1 MADISREAVLAALAT
16 VRDEEKGGDIVA
28 LGMVSGLAIRGTNV
42 GFMIEVEP
50 ERGPRLEPLRKRA
63 EDAVK
68 AIPGVTSATVVLT
81 AEKPS
86 LAPRASGGS
95 VGGADVTA
103 ARRQAMAG
111 AEQGAQK
118 PPLPGIKHVI
128 AVASGKGG
136 VGKSTVAA
144 NLAVALASLG
154 HKVGLLDADI
164 YGPSQPRMMGI
175 SGRPKATPDGK
186 KLLPMENH
194 GVRCMSIGFLIKEDQ
209 AMIWRGPMVIG
220 ALEQLLRDVVW
231 GELDVLVVDMP
242 PGTGDTQLT
251 MSQRVPLAGAVIVS
265 TPQDIALLDARKG
278 IAMFQKVHVPIL
290 GVVENMSTFICPN
303 CGHESQIFAHGG
315 ARKEAE
321 RLKVP
326 FLGEIPLAM
335 PIRETSDAGRPIV
348 AAQPNGEH
356 AKAFLA
362 IAAKIWEQLATT
374 PVRSGPKIVI
384 E

>member
-1 MADISREAVLAALAT
+1 MADIPREAVLAALSA
-16 VRDEEKGGDIVA
+16 VRDDEKGNDIVS
-28 LGMVSGLAIRGTNV
+28 LGMVSGLVVRGSNI

-50 ERGPRLEPLRKRA
+50 ERGARLEPLRKRA

-81 AEKPS
+81 AEKKPGT
-86 LAPRASGGS
+86 PASGPGS
-95 VGGADVTA
+95 DVRA
-103 ARRQAMAG
+103 ARRQAQA
-111 AEQGAQK
+111 APQGS
-118 PPLPGIKHVI
+118 PPTGHRIPLPGIKHVV

-144 NLAVALASLG
+144 NLAVGLAALG

-175 SGRPKATPDGK
+175 VGRPTATPDSK
-186 KLLPMENH
+186 KLLPMENF
-194 GVRCMSIGFLIKEDQ
+194 GVKCMSIGFLIKEET
-209 AMIWRGPMVIG
+209 AMVWRGPMVIG
-220 ALEQLLRDVVW
+220 ALEQLLRDVLW

-278 IAMFQKVHVPIL
+278 IAMFRKVEVPIM
-290 GVVENMSTFICPN
+290 GIVENMSTFICPN
-303 CGHESQIFAHGG
+303 CGHESHIFAHGG
-315 ARKEAE
+315 ARAEAE
-321 RLKVP
+321 RLGVP

-335 PIRETSDAGRPIV
+335 AIRETSDAGRPIV
-348 AAQPNGEH
+348 ASAPASDP
-356 AKAFLA
+356 AKVFLA
-362 IAAKIWEQLATT
+362 LAGKIWDQLTAS
-374 PVRSGPKIVI
+374 PARSGPKIVI

>member
-1 MADISREAVLAALAT
+1 MAEITREAVLTALSS
-16 VRDEEKGGDIVA
+16 VRDDEKGGDIVS
-28 LGMVSGLAIRGTNV
+28 LGMVSGLTIRGTNV

-81 AEKPS
+81 AEKP
-86 LAPRASGGS
+86 APTVARSSGGS
-95 VGGADVTA
+95 GADVAA
-103 ARRQAMAG
+103 ARRQAKAG
-111 AEQGAQK
+111 GEQAAQK
-118 PPLPGIKHVI
+118 PPLPGIKHVV

-144 NLAVALASLG
+144 NLAVALAATG

-175 SGRPKATPDGK
+175 SGRPTATPDGK
-186 KLLPMENH
+186 KLLPMENY

-265 TPQDIALLDARKG
+265 TPQDIALLDAKKG
-278 IAMFQKVHVPIL
+278 VTMFQKVNVPIL
-290 GVVENMSTFICPN
+290 GVVENMSTFVCPN
-303 CGHESQIFAHGG
+303 CGHESHIFAHGG
-315 ARKEAE
+315 ARREAE
-321 RLKVP
+321 RLGVP

-335 PIRETSDAGRPIV
+335 PIRETSDAGRPIT
-348 AAQPNGEH
+348 AAEPDGEY
-356 AKAFLA
+356 AKAFRA
-362 IAAKIWEQLATT
+362 IATSVWERLAAA
-374 PVRSGPKIVI
+374 PAASGPKIVI

>member
-1 MADISREAVLAALAT
+1 MADITREAVLAALST
-16 VRDEEKGGDIVA
+16 VRDEERGGDIVS
-28 LGMVSGLAIRGTNV
+28 LGMVSGLAVRGSNV
-42 GFMIEVEP
+42 GFLIEVTP
-50 ERGPRLEPLRKRA
+50 ERGPHLEPLRKKA

-68 AIPGVTSATVVLT
+68 AITGVTSATVVLT
-81 AEKPS
+81 AEKA
-86 LAPRASGGS
+86 APTPTAPPPPP
-95 VGGADVTA
+95 GADVRA
-103 ARRQAMAG
+103 ARRQAQTGGPASG
-111 AEQGAQK
+111 HK
-118 PPLPGIKHVI
+118 VPLPGIRHVV

-144 NLAVALASLG
+144 NLAVALAALG
-154 HKVGLLDADI
+154 HSVGLLDADI

-175 SGRPKATPDGK
+175 AGRPTATPDSK
-186 KLLPMENH
+186 RLIPMENF
-194 GVRCMSIGFLIKEDQ
+194 GVRCMSIGFLIKEDTP
-209 AMIWRGPMVIG
+209 MVWRGPMVIG
-220 ALEQLLRDVVW
+220 ALEQLLRDVEW

-278 IAMFQKVHVPIL
+278 IAMFRKVEVPIL
-290 GVVENMSTFICPN
+290 GIVENMSTFICPA

-315 ARKEAE
+315 ARREAE
-321 RLKVP
+321 RLDVP

-335 PIRETSDAGRPIV
+335 PIRETSDEGRPIV
-348 AAQPNGEH
+348 ASAPESEYAH
-356 AKAFLA
+356 AFVA
-362 IAAKIWEQLATT
+362 IAGKVWRQLAAA